1 MKKNICDK
9 CNKMVVMH
17 AMQTKNCMICKKEFL
32 ASCIPGESICYDCE
46 KEYQNIC
53 KFCGKEIVEDK

>member
-1 MKKNICDK
+1 
-9 CNKMVVMH
+9 MVVMH